1 MLFGVFSATDTIR
14 GFGSGEKTKNL
25 CAYLVKMWVL
35 LTSLA
40 MVGAILFFSVLY
52 LLTRRKDLPKR
63 DKSRNAVS
71 LLAVMGSG
79 GHTREML
86 SLVNALGGHYSPRY
100 FIIAETDKMSEHKI
114 RQNQTSNSEIIYI
127 PRSREVKQSY
137 LTSILSTMRAVLFSM
152 PVVFRLKPDVILCN
166 GPGTCIP
173 VCFAGLLLRITG
185 LHNTTIVYV
194 ESFCRVKSLS
204 LSGKL
209 LYNLIDDFFVQW
221 PELKDKY
228 PHAKYIG
235 RLF

>member
-1 MLFGVFSATDTIR
+1 MWIVLIG
-14 GFGSGEKTKNL
+14 L
-25 CAYLVKMWVL
+25 CLI
-35 LTSLA
+35 
-40 MVGAILFFSVLY
+40 GAILLLSVLY
-52 LLTRRKDLPKR
+52 LLSGRKHVPKR
-63 DKSRNAVS
+63 DKSKDTVS

-86 SLVNALGGHYSPRY
+86 SLVTALGGHYSPRY
-100 FIIAETDKMSEHKI
+100 FIIAETDKMSEHKLQQI
-114 RQNQTSNSEIIYI
+114 QTSNSEIIYI

-137 LTSILSTMRAVLFSM
+137 ITSILSTVRAVLFTV
-152 PVVFRLKPDVILCN
+152 PVIFRLKPDVILCN

-173 VCFAGLLLRITG
+173 VCFAGLLLRVTG

-209 LYNLIDDFFVQW
+209 LYHLIDDFFVQW
-221 PELKDKY
+221 PELKHKY
-228 PHAKYIG
+228 PRAKYIG